1 MSIII
6 KYVILLA
13 LTFFNINALAK
24 PNNNMDK
31 NINNL
36 TDTQR
41 YVTQH
46 DGTERPFDNEY
57 WDNKVEGI
65 YVDVVSGEALFSS
78 IDKYDS
84 KTGWPSFTKPLK
96 EQEIVSKKDI
106 NLGMTRIEARS
117 KTADSHLGHIFND
130 GPEDKGGMR
139 YCINSAALRF
149 IPKEDLKKEGYE
161 EFSSLFEEQ
170 SAKKSNNYEKAI
182 LAGGCF
188 WGMEELVRKL
198 DGVKDIKAGYS
209 GGIIKNPPYR
219 LVSTGLTGHAESIEV
234 TFDPEKISYETI
246 LRFFFQIHNPTTLNQ
261 QGNDKGSQY
270 RSAIFYDNEKQKMI
284 AEDIIEKANKSGVF
298 PDKIVTE
305 LSKNKGFYDAE
316 DYHQDY
322 LQTNPNGYTCHQIR
336 KDWVF

>member
-1 MSIII
+1 MSFII
-6 KYVILLA
+6 KSAILLT
-13 LTFFNINALAK
+13 LTFININAFAK
-24 PNNNMDK
+24 PNNDMDK
-31 NINNL
+31 NIANL
-36 TDTQR
+36 TDIQR

-46 DGTERPFDNEY
+46 DGTERPFENEY
-57 WDNKVEGI
+57 WDNKLEGI

-78 IDKYDS
+78 KDKYDS
-84 KTGWPSFTKPLK
+84 KTGWPSFTKPIK
-96 EQEIVSKKDI
+96 DQEIVAKKDQK
-106 NLGMTRIEARS
+106 LGMTRIEARS
-117 KTADSHLGHIFND
+117 KTSDSHLGHIFND
-130 GPEDKGGMR
+130 GPVEKGGSR

-149 IPKEDLKKEGYE
+149 ISKEDLEKEGYE
-161 EFSSLFEEQ
+161 EFASLFEEK
-170 SAKKSNNYEKAI
+170 SSKISNNHEKAI

-198 DGVKDIKAGYS
+198 DGIKDIKAGYS
-209 GGIIKNPPYR
+209 GGIIKNPPYA

-234 TFDPEKISYETI
+234 TFDPTKISYETI

-270 RSAIFYDNEKQKMI
+270 RSAIFYTNDQQKII

-298 PDKIVTE
+298 PGKIVTE
-305 LSKNKGFYDAE
+305 LSKANGFYDAE